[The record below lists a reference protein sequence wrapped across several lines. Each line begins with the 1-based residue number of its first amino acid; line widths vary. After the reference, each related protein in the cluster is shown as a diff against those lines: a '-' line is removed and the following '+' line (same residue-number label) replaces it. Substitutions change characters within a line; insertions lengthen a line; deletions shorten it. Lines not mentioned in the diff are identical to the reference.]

1 MKTILPFR
9 SLTLCALSVAIVIGP
24 QSAIA
29 IQTSGDEHPFA
40 SGESMGSY
48 FRQTSG
54 SAIGSSVQRTGAV
67 LTGGSLA
74 TEQKP
79 TSYVA
84 SRTDLL
90 DDQEAGRIAG
100 DESVVPHP
108 DLETDLAKVPASDA
122 KKSSEED
129 PLKMTAKW
137 NHGIELQSADK
148 KFKVHVGGRVQLD
161 SSWYGLPQS
170 VNNNIN
176 IPYGDGVDFRRA
188 RLRADGTMYETID
201 WAAEFDFVN
210 SARVR
215 NQPVSA
221 TNPGFFDEA
230 LSAPTDLWI
239 QFRELPR
246 FGAVRIGNQKEAIGF
261 EHLTSSRFLP
271 FMERSFNQDTFY
283 GGNFNGFAPGI
294 QVTKTYGCDEVGVI
308 QYGIF
313 KPVNNV
319 FSFNTGD
326 GDYSLVSRFTRLLN
340 YEEEGQRLTHVGL
353 SFRNATGVSQAGVPG
368 RIQGFRTRDAL
379 RAGLS
384 TDWPVPAGISLFGDE
399 VRWLNGEFV
408 MVRGQWTLQ
417 SEYLF
422 SFYNDARTT
431 FAGPDVGTV
440 TYHGGYIQVLRYLT
454 CDYDHYNKKTGVFER
469 VVPTNNFVRCGTT
482 SDGSC
487 GGWGAWQA
495 GLRYNYL
502 DLNDEGLN
510 GGQLHNLTWG
520 LNWYLN
526 PNLKFQWNYITT
538 YRNVD
543 DVPAFSAGSGVVH
556 GVGMRVAFD
565 F

>member
-1 MKTILPFR
+1 MKSNLPFR
-9 SLTLCALSVAIVIGP
+9 SLTLCAISAVIYLLT
-24 QSAIA
+24 QSAFA
-29 IQTSGDEHPFA
+29 IQTGRDQPSGSP
-40 SGESMGSY
+40 GESLGSY

-54 SAIGSSVQRTGAV
+54 AAFGSGVPGSAAV
-67 LTGGSLA
+67 LTGSSLVPEQQPVADLSTKPANEA
-74 TEQKP
+74 TKP
-79 TSYVA
+79 
-84 SRTDLL
+84 
-90 DDQEAGRIAG
+90 
-100 DESVVPHP
+100 
-108 DLETDLAKVPASDA
+108 SD
-122 KKSSEED
+122 ED

-221 TNPGFFDEA
+221 TNPGFFDET
-230 LSAPTDLWI
+230 LTAPTDLWV

-246 FGAVRIGNQKEAIGF
+246 FGTVRIGNQKEAIGF

-294 QVTKTYGCDEVGVI
+294 QVTKNYGCDDDGLI

-340 YEEEGQRLTHVGL
+340 YEDEGQRLTHVGL

-379 RAGLS
+379 RSGLS
-384 TDWPVPAGISLFGDE
+384 ADWPVPAGISLFGDE

-440 TYHGGYIQVLRYLT
+440 AYHGGYIQVLRYLT

-543 DVPAFSAGSGVVH
+543 DVPAFAAGSGVIH